1 MARRRAA
8 MLAGLALAGC
18 AADPAAVPAAGGP
31 PEARV
36 FTPAPVVSCA
46 TQPAVQPTRGVGV
59 VAVAQ
64 ALLVFTAV
72 GLGVRGSRIEDPDR
86 SRSRDRSRC

>member
-1 MARRRAA
+1 

-36 FTPAPVVSCA
+36 LTPVPVVSFA
-46 TQPAVQPTRGVGV
+46 TQPAVQPTRGAGV
-59 VAVAQ
+59 VALAQ
-64 ALLVFTAV
+64 ALLIFTAV
-72 GLGVRGSRIEDPDR
+72 GLGVRGSRVEDPDR
-86 SRSRDRSRC
+86 GRFRDRSRC